1 MAHFAEINSEN
12 NEVLRVLVI
21 SNIDV
26 ENNGGEYS
34 TQAEQWVAANHPQD
48 ATIKEKFLGNYPNT
62 YWKQTSYN
70 TYYGKYY
77 TSNMELHENQLKAF
91 RKNYAGVGHTYD
103 LQRDAFI
110 PPKLFNSWILDE
122 NTCNWKSP
130 IPFPQD
136 GNQYRWNETILNWEL
151 VN

>member
-21 SNIDV
+21 SNIDIK
-26 ENNGGEYS
+26 NNGGEYS

-70 TYYGKYY
+70 THGGKYY
-77 TSNMELHENQLKAF
+77 TSNLELHNDQSKAF
-91 RKNYAGVGHTYD
+91 RKNYAGIGFYYD
-103 LQRDAFI
+103 EQRDAFI
-110 PPKLFNSWILDE
+110 PPKFYNSWVLNE
-122 NTCNWKSP
+122 QTCIWISP
-130 IPFPQD
+130 IEYPKD
-136 GNQYRWNETILNWEL
+136 GNNYKWNEEILNWIID
-151 VN
+151 N